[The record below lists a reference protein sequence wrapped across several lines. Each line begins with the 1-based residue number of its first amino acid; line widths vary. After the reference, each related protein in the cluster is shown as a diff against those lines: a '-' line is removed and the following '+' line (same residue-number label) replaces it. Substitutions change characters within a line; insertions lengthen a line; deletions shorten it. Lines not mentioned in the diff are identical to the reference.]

1 MTSIPTTPPDPENGT
16 KVQTWMRHQERKT
29 PRLADLR
36 ERLVAIA
43 GWGVIYNDH
52 EYDLPGLVRRGR
64 SHTGPVQLFPRGV
77 PGECHANCARAW
89 TAASDRFQIVT
100 GYVLTAEGTWIGH
113 SWLQDATGT
122 TYETIPEYLTGV
134 FHRFGLPLPPS
145 RARRFAQRET

>member
-100 GYVLTAEGTWIGH
+100 GYVLTA
-113 SWLQDATGT
+113 D
-122 TYETIPEYLTGV
+122 ETIPEYLTGV